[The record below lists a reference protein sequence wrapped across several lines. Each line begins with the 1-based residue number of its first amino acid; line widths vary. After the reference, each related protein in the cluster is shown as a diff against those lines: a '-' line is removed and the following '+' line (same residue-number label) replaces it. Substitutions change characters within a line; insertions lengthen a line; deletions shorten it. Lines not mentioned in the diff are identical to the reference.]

1 MAKRKYKIRK
11 LEKEEFATGTA
22 AVAATGSD
30 PNMAVSIDKLRAA
43 QKKNYEPMPMLRRPG
58 GV

>member
-43 QKKNYEPMPMLRRPG
+43 QKKPT
-58 GV
+58 GVHVFKCESEIG